1 MTSLVNKLSYIY
13 ISINKAFVSVVFFP
27 TVLDLNVCFD
37 RLLNLEYTERTGI
50 LHGITVALP
59 TCTIY
64 GQTKVPGE

>member
-13 ISINKAFVSVVFFP
+13 ISINKAFVSVFFFI
-27 TVLDLNVCFD
+27 VLDLNVSFD

-64 GQTKVPGE
+64 RQTKVPAE

>member
-13 ISINKAFVSVVFFP
+13 ISINKAFVSVFFFI
-27 TVLDLNVCFD
+27 VLDLNVSFD

-50 LHGITVALP
+50 LHGINVALP

-64 GQTKVPGE
+64 RQTKVPAE